1 MLLFHNQKLTI
12 GLLLKNMS
20 IANTVQLPFLMHPNH
35 DMLIIL
41 IVHGR
46 KYHDIGIY
54 NLSVLVTTSIR
65 HRNI

>member
-1 MLLFHNQKLTI
+1 
-12 GLLLKNMS
+12 MS
-20 IANTVQLPFLMHPNH
+20 IANTVQLPFLMRPNH

-46 KYHDIGIY
+46 KYQGILY